1 MGAVKI
7 TPADAAFSKCVRE
20 RSAWRCDRCGTY
32 YPEGKRMGLHCSHY
46 FGRGSYATRFD
57 PLNAFSHCY
66 GCHQYM
72 GSNPH
77 EFDAWAAS
85 QWPYGT
91 AVILAERRRD
101 TFSAKLVK
109 KNLPEVAKHYREEH
123 KRMVALREQGEQ
135 GRIEFVGWL

>member
-1 MGAVKI
+1 
-7 TPADAAFSKCVRE
+7 
-20 RSAWRCDRCGTY
+20 
-32 YPEGKRMGLHCSHY
+32 
-46 FGRGSYATRFD
+46 
-57 PLNAFSHCY
+57 
-66 GCHQYM
+66 M